1 MLSRASPGGASLV
14 AARALGLGLGGPVK
28 QALILGAAN
37 PVGCRLAEAL
47 CDRNL
52 IAVALVDDWAEA
64 GRLARLPVR
73 MIEGRVADRK
83 ALGRAMADCEATF
96 HCAEYDR
103 LSDGGHAGAPRRA
116 VGSASSRRGRRLG
129 SMVAVRRRN
138 REYAEAVLDAAVQS
152 GMGRLICVNAAT
164 VPTAS
169 ERAALRFHREHGL
182 SVTVLRPATL
192 YGPFC
197 AWTIDAVRALRRG
210 RRPRA
215 GRQPCLYVDHLVEA
229 MLLAAGTD
237 SGAGEVFP
245 LRDPEPA
252 TCKELLDAHACAL
265 VGHRRPA
272 ATTRATDA
280 SIRRARRVLGYNPR
294 SRFAQNMERTAG
306 WIQWSR
312 L

>member
-1 MLSRASPGGASLV
+1 VR
-14 AARALGLGLGGPVK
+14 
-28 QALILGAAN
+28 QALILGAVNA
-37 PVGCRLAEAL
+37 VGCRLAEAL

-52 IAVALVDDWAEA
+52 AAVALVDDWAQA

-73 MIEGRVADRK
+73 MIEGPVADRE

-103 LSDGGHAGAPRRA
+103 PSDGAPAGGLRGAA
-116 VGSASSRRGRRLG
+116 ESASSRRGRRVG
-129 SMVAVRRRN
+129 SALAFRRRN
-138 REYAEAVLDAAVQS
+138 LDYAEAVLNAAMQS
-152 GMGRLICVNAAT
+152 GMGRVICVNAAT
-164 VPTAS
+164 VSTAS
-169 ERAALRFHREHGL
+169 ERAALRYHREHGL

-197 AWTIDAVRALRRG
+197 AWTIDAVHALRRG
-210 RRPRA
+210 RRPPA

-245 LRDPEPA
+245 LHDPEPA
-252 TCKELLDAHACAL
+252 TCEALLDAHACAL
-265 VGHRRPA
+265 VGRWPPA
-272 ATTRATDA
+272 AATRTADPSECAADA
-280 SIRRARRVLGYNPR
+280 NIRRARRVLGYNPR
-294 SRFAQNMERTAG
+294 SGFAQNMERTAG